1 MPGLGRTVL
10 DMGGGGLIM
19 GPGSFTTFCDSQ
31 KVSLVGDGLATH
43 GEPPHTSG
51 SSLIGNG
58 SATVFCESKP
68 VTVATISIA
77 TCAHPITPGSPTVF
91 VGG

>member
-10 DMGGGGLIM
+10 DNGGGGLIM
-19 GPGSFTTFCDSQ
+19 GPGSVTVFCNDQ

-51 SSLIGNG
+51 SSLVANG
-58 SATVFCESKP
+58 ASTVFCEGKP

-77 TCAHPITPGSPTVF
+77 SCAHPITPGSSTVF
-91 VGG
+91 TEG